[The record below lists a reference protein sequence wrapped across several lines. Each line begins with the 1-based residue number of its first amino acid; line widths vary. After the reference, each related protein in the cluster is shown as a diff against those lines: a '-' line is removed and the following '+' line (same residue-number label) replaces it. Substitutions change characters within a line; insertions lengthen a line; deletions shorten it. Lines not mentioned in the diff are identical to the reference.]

1 MKKAENNVYK
11 SRCDEI
17 EVYKTKYE
25 KLLMEMT
32 ELKKQFEFLERRN
45 FVVEEE
51 RKKNELLLQ
60 SYESQNIN
68 LQKEV
73 KNLNESLADKENY
86 IFELK
91 NSKQQMFKI
100 DHERQTQENEFRLNQ
115 KINEQNQEIER
126 LMMTVREITKR
137 EKKWDDLQM
146 TLREKDFQILRLNE
160 EKANLHNIIENLQ
173 YELQEK
179 TCNLFNFH
187 NFFYV

>member
-1 MKKAENNVYK
+1 
-11 SRCDEI
+11 
-17 EVYKTKYE
+17 
-25 KLLMEMT
+25 MT
-32 ELKKQFEFLERRN
+32 EMKKQFDFLERRN
-45 FVVEEE
+45 FVLEED

-100 DHERQTQENEFRLNQ
+100 DHERQIQENEYRLNQ

-126 LMMTVREITKR
+126 LMLTIREITKR

-179 TCNLFNFH
+179 TCNLLIFNT
-187 NFFYV
+187 